1 MEFLGGFFIFIKFNS
16 CFNRKIYAST
26 EGHIYFGDAAN
37 RMCIIRNPALF
48 PKQFFKEQVPV
59 AWCVEQKGRYLLS
72 QSLTPHLV
80 IVVLIF

>member
-1 MEFLGGFFIFIKFNS
+1 MEFLGGFFIFIKFNW

-48 PKQFFKEQVPV
+48 PKQFLRNK
-59 AWCVEQKGRYLLS
+59 YLL
-72 QSLTPHLV
+72 PGV
-80 IVVLIF
+80 WNKKDAIFFLKV